1 MATSSEIPAIP
12 SEKRNATSRVTTLC
26 EWSRCSLATIRDCIR
41 FVRSNIPDIEYEKTT
56 APETKT
62 KYTLFVYPS
71 GLQSSRNLKKFK
83 SLPSHFPESLLY
95 QTLALESPLRD
106 EIEIKFTTNFYQSP
120 TKSIPFLLTA
130 DGRPLVGTQLT
141 NLLIHGSE
149 TKKDEEPDLDL
160 QTQAFIHMAENAL
173 GDALVSFANLPQNS
187 QAMFSFISTFLIKST
202 FQQPLAHFLE
212 LIFPGQCSF
221 WKDQTFATKYRKYW
235 SLDILSWILKVFQRL
250 LPMLSK
256 YLKCNL
262 TILKKL
268 ASKISPKKTSSLTA
282 IAILPFLTLPSL
294 HIFTLY
300 PMRLVKSTHSRSL
313 PLAFQILK
321 PILPLFWKEL
331 IKNKQP
337 MLSLEFRDRGS

>member
-173 GDALVSFANLPQNS
+173 GDALLYFYFFDQEYFSTTTRPLLGADLPWPV
-187 QAMFSFISTFLIKST
+187 L
-202 FQQPLAHFLE
+202 FLE
-212 LIFPGQCSF
+212 GSNVRNEVQKILESRHSFLDPESISKAASDALKIFEMQLNHPEEVGEQDKPKENIFFNGNSYPAILDFTVFAYFYLISNAFG
-221 WKDQTFATKYRKYW
+221 KEH
-235 SLDILSWILKVFQRL
+235 SL
-250 LPMLSK
+250 
-256 YLKCNL
+256 
-262 TILKKL
+262 TKL
-268 ASKISPKKTSSLTA
+268 ALGFPNLKTHSA
-282 IAILPFLTLPSL
+282 AILERT
-294 HIFTLY
+294 Y
-300 PMRLVKSTHSRSL
+300 K
-313 PLAFQILK
+313 K
-321 PILPLFWKEL
+321 
-331 IKNKQP
+331 
-337 MLSLEFRDRGS
+337 